1 MKNGLKIVNNFLTK
15 EECNQI
21 INVIDRCIESNNISQ
36 VVDGD
41 FRIYGIENFLD
52 NQKLKQKLNL
62 TIPYVEDYASSKL
75 FEHFYLGAKLTPS
88 SSKGSG
94 GGWHK
99 DSILKKQVK
108 CIIYLNDV
116 DSSNGPFQYV
126 EGSNQFFKNIF
137 HILRYGFTTRFPKG
151 NFKFKEVCGSAGTL
165 IISDTNGIHR
175 GSPIVEKE
183 RYAITLYSYFEPA
196 PKSVKELVL
205 SN

>member
-1 MKNGLKIVNNFLTK
+1 MKSGLKVIDNFLTK
-15 EECNQI
+15 DECNLL
-21 INVIDRCIESNNISQ
+21 INVIEECIDTSKVSQ

-41 FRIYGIENFLD
+41 YRIYCIENFI
-52 NQKLKQKLNL
+52 NNKQLEKKLNL
-62 TIPYVEDYASSKL
+62 TIPFVEAYAKKDISEY
-75 FEHFYLGAKLTPS
+75 FFMGAKLTPS

-116 DSSNGPFQYV
+116 DSTNGPFHYV
-126 EGSNQFFKNIF
+126 ENSNHLSKNIL
-137 HILRYGFTTRFPKG
+137 HLLRFGPTTRYKNS
-151 NFKFKEVCGSAGTL
+151 NFNFKEVCGSAGTL

-175 GSPIVEKE
+175 GSPIVEKN